1 MSGTG
6 STEWIRVSAESTEA
20 MHNVARL
27 ADATLNMTLL
37 ALYYVLLSGMA
48 GEFDLVVGTPVRGRN
63 QTEVESVMGYFNN
76 LLPLHMTVDPALPFI
91 DFVGHVKRTAI
102 ESFGHPDVPLEYLQR
117 ELKVDRR
124 RGAVLYQAL
133 FSFQDARQRIVDWGG
148 LQHEQILLF
157 QSGATED
164 LGLWFLEGAKGMIGG
179 VTYNADI
186 LDADTARQ
194 LRERYL
200 TMLSGVIADPEQSV
214 TALLALAGGN
224 MTFGNTSPPESAVPL
239 AVQVAASSPASLKS
253 PAEQLLVRIWAEL
266 LGAVEIRATDN
277 FFDIGGHSLMAV
289 DMATRVQNE
298 TGVQLN
304 LLDIAN
310 GTLGTLAAELSAAQ
324 AKADQ
329 PAKLGVRLRR
339 LFGKH

>member
-1 MSGTG
+1 
-6 STEWIRVSAESTEA
+6 
-20 MHNVARL
+20 
-27 ADATLNMTLL
+27 
-37 ALYYVLLSGMA
+37 
-48 GEFDLVVGTPVRGRN
+48 
-63 QTEVESVMGYFNN
+63 
-76 LLPLHMTVDPALPFI
+76 
-91 DFVGHVKRTAI
+91 
-102 ESFGHPDVPLEYLQR
+102 
-117 ELKVDRR
+117 
-124 RGAVLYQAL
+124 
-133 FSFQDARQRIVDWGG
+133 
-148 LQHEQILLF
+148 
-157 QSGATED
+157 
-164 LGLWFLEGAKGMIGG
+164 
-179 VTYNADI
+179 
-186 LDADTARQ
+186 
-194 LRERYL
+194 
-200 TMLSGVIADPEQSV
+200 
-214 TALLALAGGN
+214 
-224 MTFGNTSPPESAVPL
+224 
-239 AVQVAASSPASLKS
+239 PASPKS

>member
-1 MSGTG
+1 
-6 STEWIRVSAESTEA
+6 
-20 MHNVARL
+20 
-27 ADATLNMTLL
+27 
-37 ALYYVLLSGMA
+37 
-48 GEFDLVVGTPVRGRN
+48 
-63 QTEVESVMGYFNN
+63 
-76 LLPLHMTVDPALPFI
+76 
-91 DFVGHVKRTAI
+91 
-102 ESFGHPDVPLEYLQR
+102 VPLEYLLR
-117 ELKVDRR
+117 ELKVERR

-239 AVQVAASSPASLKS
+239 AVQVAMSSPASPKS